1 MAAKPFLS
9 FNGYTSPLVGH
20 RDSTKHLQETN
31 HGPTPSVNTSVL
43 LEEWVVNFGFDK
55 SVIQLSTQ

>member
-1 MAAKPFLS
+1 MAGKS
-9 FNGYTSPLVGH
+9 FFSFSGYTSPLIGH
-20 RDSTKHLQETN
+20 RDSIRHLQETN

-55 SVIQLSTQ
+55 SMIQLST